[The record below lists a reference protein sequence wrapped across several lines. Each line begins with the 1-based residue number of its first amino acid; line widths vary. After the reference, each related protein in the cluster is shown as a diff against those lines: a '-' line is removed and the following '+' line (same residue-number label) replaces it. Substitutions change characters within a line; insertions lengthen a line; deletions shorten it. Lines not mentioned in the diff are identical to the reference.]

1 MNLHFC
7 KRLAPTGDRRCSD
20 PRGVSPRQEDAR
32 GSPADAEFMDYA
44 SVGKAIRLGPS
55 QSVVL
60 GYLTSCWREIIAG
73 GGTVTVGHGQS
84 EVQGGSVTRTKV
96 TCDGCRCAA
105 DVRPEPISWFWPQPV
120 ASYKFD
126 GLVRPL
132 RLRQN
137 AHFVSPRHI
146 GISRFSLSVAPTQR
160 GRRH

>member
-7 KRLAPTGDRRCSD
+7 KRLAPTATA
-20 PRGVSPRQEDAR
+20 GVLICAAPALGQEDAR
-32 GSPADAEFMDYA
+32 GSPTDVEFMDYV
-44 SVGKAIRLGPS
+44 SVGKVIRLGPS

-60 GYLTSCWREIIAG
+60 GYLTSCWREIIA

-96 TCDGCRCAA
+96 TCDGGRCAV

-126 GLVRPL
+126 DLVRPPPASAE
-132 RLRQN
+132 RT
-137 AHFVSPRHI
+137 FCDPRHTAI
-146 GISRFSLSVAPTQR
+146 TRSSL
-160 GRRH
+160 